1 MYAASVFSQYNNKC
15 SHITFKSVRMH
26 TGSHE
31 AFVKLMFFIFFN
43 LVFVLAAV
51 LPLDP
56 NAQDQIRAIL
66 QRGKE

>member
-1 MYAASVFSQYNNKC
+1 
-15 SHITFKSVRMH
+15 MH

-31 AFVKLMFFIFFN
+31 AFVKLMFFIFFI